1 MHGGL
6 TKGEFESLRSDLQ
19 HLVSDHPRAKFTFLL
34 LDRDGLRTEELGSA
48 VRYGITAYEDDKLVF
63 EEMGRVVKG
72 AMVKE

>member
-6 TKGEFESLRSDLQ
+6 TTGEFEGLRYDLQ

-34 LDRDGLRTEELGSA
+34 LDRDGHQTKELDSA
-48 VRYGITAYEDDKLVF
+48 VRYGLTAYEDDQLIY

-72 AMVKE
+72 VMVRE